1 VAVGATKMEEI
12 PVSVQLYSV
21 RGDARRDL
29 RGLITKLARMGFT
42 GVELEDDL
50 YGQRPE
56 VFRRIVEDAGMVIS
70 GVHVGLLGSDRPE
83 QLLDRALRLG
93 TRDLVVPL
101 ISHRDFTRPDGVE
114 RAADGLNRA
123 LGLAQACDLRLGY
136 HNHHWEFQRSG
147 GASFLDQLFARLD
160 ANVFAEVDV
169 YWARVGGADPAAV
182 IRQLGPRV
190 RFVHLKDGPATSVE
204 APMCALGEGRID
216 LPAVLAAA
224 QAAEWHVV
232 EIDHTRGDMLE
243 ALRRSLAYL
252 RARSATSAPEGEA
265 CSATE

>member
-1 VAVGATKMEEI
+1 
-12 PVSVQLYSV
+12 
-21 RGDARRDL
+21 
-29 RGLITKLARMGFT
+29 MGFA

-56 VFRRIVEDAGMVIS
+56 VFRRMVEDAGMKIS
-70 GVHVGLLGSDRPE
+70 GVHVNLLGSDRPE

-101 ISHRDFTRPDGVE
+101 ISQRDFQRPDGVE
-114 RAADGLNRA
+114 RAADSLNRA
-123 LGLAQACDLRLGY
+123 LGLAQACELKLGY
-136 HNHHWEFQRSG
+136 HNHHWEFQRTG
-147 GASFLDQLFARLD
+147 GSSYLDQLFSRLD
-160 ANVFAEVDV
+160 PGVFAEVDV

-182 IRQLGPRV
+182 IRQLGPRA
-190 RFVHLKDGPATSVE
+190 RFLHLKDGPANSVE

-216 LPAVLAAA
+216 LAAVLDAAR
-224 QAAEWHVV
+224 AAEWHVV
-232 EIDHTRGDMLE
+232 EIDHCRGDMLE

-252 RARSATSAPEGEA
+252 RNRTAASPAAGGQA

>member
-1 VAVGATKMEEI
+1 MEEI

-29 RGLITKLARMGFT
+29 RGLITKLARMGFA

-114 RAADGLNRA
+114 R
-123 LGLAQACDLRLGY
+123 
-136 HNHHWEFQRSG
+136 
-147 GASFLDQLFARLD
+147 
-160 ANVFAEVDV
+160 
-169 YWARVGGADPAAV
+169 
-182 IRQLGPRV
+182 
-190 RFVHLKDGPATSVE
+190 
-204 APMCALGEGRID
+204 
-216 LPAVLAAA
+216 
-224 QAAEWHVV
+224 
-232 EIDHTRGDMLE
+232 
-243 ALRRSLAYL
+243 
-252 RARSATSAPEGEA
+252 
-265 CSATE
+265 

>member
-21 RGDARRDL
+21 RGEARRDL
-29 RGLITKLARMGFT
+29 RGLVAKLARLGFT

-56 VFRRIVEDAGMVIS
+56 VFRRIVEDAGMIIS
-70 GVHVGLLGSDRPE
+70 GVHANLLGSDRPE

-93 TRDLVVPL
+93 TRDLVVPM
-101 ISHRDFTRPDGVE
+101 ISQRDFTRPDGVE
-114 RAADGLNRA
+114 RAADSLNRA

-136 HNHHWEFQRSG
+136 HNHHWEFQRAG
-147 GASFLDQLFARLD
+147 GSSYHDQLYARLD
-160 ANVFAEVDV
+160 PGVFAEVDV

-190 RFVHLKDGPATSVE
+190 RFVHLKDGPANSVE

-216 LPAVLAAA
+216 LPAVLEAARS
-224 QAAEWHVV
+224 AEWHVV
-232 EIDHTRGDMLE
+232 EIDHCHGDMLE
-243 ALRRSLAYL
+243 ALRRSVEYL
-252 RARSATSAPEGEA
+252 RARSVAAKQGEP